1 MATLTL
7 DLYFFNVH
15 WKKNNSLC
23 FKMCIFHTRVKML
36 SRLTG
41 KWHFSKYSEFQAVFY
56 NYLIKDLFQF
66 MLED

>member
-1 MATLTL
+1 M
-7 DLYFFNVH
+7 FQNVH
-15 WKKNNSLC
+15 ISHSGKNI
-23 FKMCIFHTRVKML
+23 KQTV
-36 SRLTG
+36 TG